1 MAPWLHVH
9 VQSVQELRDWL
20 SLNAR
25 HMDKH
30 FGGSRVVCAH
40 THPLINTDMLTVP
53 WHTCRIRC
61 HANWHFQGRGLFWDG
76 ESYVSPLY
84 CSLMSRFSQGLHSHT
99 HTHTKDTTVNLFGL
113 SCTLLISQST
123 PDLWKQRNRKR
134 EMFLWVLKSEHR
146 VRPWWSSILSFIHLW
161 LPSPLQGCGGQ
172 KKTLRTVCFYCSRKT
187 HPFTLTF
194 TPAASLV
201 WTNLVCFWIRPTW
214 IKST

>member
-61 HANWHFQGRGLFWDG
+61 HANWYFQGRGLFWDG

-84 CSLMSRFSQGLHSHT
+84 CSLMSRFSQGLHSLT
-99 HTHTKDTTVNLFGL
+99 HTHTPRTRQLTYLAFPALSSSVHQPLIFESKGTESGKCFSGFLKVNIEFGHDGAPF
-113 SCTLLISQST
+113 S
-123 PDLWKQRNRKR
+123 
-134 EMFLWVLKSEHR
+134 H
-146 VRPWWSSILSFIHLW
+146 SFIFDCRVLYRAVGDRRRHSGQFVSTAVETHTHSHSHSHQ
-161 LPSPLQGCGGQ
+161 LP
-172 KKTLRTVCFYCSRKT
+172 V
-187 HPFTLTF
+187 
-194 TPAASLV
+194 
-201 WTNLVCFWIRPTW
+201 
-214 IKST
+214 